1 MAEENKRDR
10 ADRKMIFMERA
21 RTKNSHLSSRESM
34 ELSIHERL
42 KDLREAHTIF
52 SHNSVLLLTL
62 MENKSIIINGN

>member
-1 MAEENKRDR
+1 
-10 ADRKMIFMERA
+10 
-21 RTKNSHLSSRESM
+21 M

-42 KDLREAHTIF
+42 KDRREAHIIF